1 VLLAP
6 ERASEIDTHICFKFA
21 GHQQTG
27 LHIRNCI
34 AVPTDGNGAEIN
46 VECDIE
52 AWADILAGDLPLTV
66 ALSQNKLTVNG
77 DANMLQH
84 ALQVF
89 DVTNLQT

>member
-1 VLLAP
+1 
-6 ERASEIDTHICFKFA
+6 
-21 GHQQTG
+21 
-27 LHIRNCI
+27 
-34 AVPTDGNGAEIN
+34 VPTDGNGAEIN

-66 ALSQNKLTVNG
+66 ALSQKKLTVNG